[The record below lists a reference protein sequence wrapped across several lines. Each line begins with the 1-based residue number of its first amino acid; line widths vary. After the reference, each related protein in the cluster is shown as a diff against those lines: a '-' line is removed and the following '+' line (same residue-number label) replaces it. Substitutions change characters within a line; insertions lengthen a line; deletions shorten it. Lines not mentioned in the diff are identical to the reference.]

1 MLTKEIDNKIK
12 EFEGLSGLG
21 SKSVLEKVAA
31 PLTEK
36 NVTKLSPIIR
46 KIDHTEV
53 KKPEVNKTDFALNDK
68 YADIEKPDLMKPM
81 EEFKSKDEYKPKEE
95 HKPKFITE
103 ANRSLAEEMF
113 KAKPD
118 LKPVR
123 PYSIED
129 LDIINM
135 QLTLDTVIKY
145 KFQRGVKLRRY
156 DDSPTIDDLNIFDFD
171 KLMRILP
178 KSKVYRKIGK

>member
-1 MLTKEIDNKIK
+1 
-12 EFEGLSGLG
+12 
-21 SKSVLEKVAA
+21 
-31 PLTEK
+31 
-36 NVTKLSPIIR
+36 
-46 KIDHTEV
+46 
-53 KKPEVNKTDFALNDK
+53 
-68 YADIEKPDLMKPM
+68 MKPM

-113 KAKPD
+113 KAKPG

-171 KLMRILP
+171 KLMRVLP